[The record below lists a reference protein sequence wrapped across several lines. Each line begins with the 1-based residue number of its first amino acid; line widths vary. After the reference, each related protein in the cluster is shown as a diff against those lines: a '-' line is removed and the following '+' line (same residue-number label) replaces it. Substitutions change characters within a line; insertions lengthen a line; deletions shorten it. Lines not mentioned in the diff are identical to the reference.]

1 MLRQG
6 ELLIQAVPGAQVQG
20 QRENGYLIANGHNC
34 LYYEPHLAPDN
45 LQNYL
50 RSPVDSLLI
59 PVVGQAFPLLGE
71 VIMGPERALALV
83 QQLQPRA
90 VIPTAIGDLNLS
102 GFLPPLIRTL
112 GTLEEFAQQ
121 LQQTAPQITFYQPA
135 PGGTVSL

>member
-1 MLRQG
+1 
-6 ELLIQAVPGAQVQG
+6 LIQAVPGAQVQG
-20 QRENGYLIANGHNC
+20 QRENGYLIADGKNC

-71 VIMGPERALALV
+71 VIMGPARALALV

-112 GTLEEFAQQ
+112 GTLEQFAQQ

-135 PGGTVSL
+135 PGETVIL